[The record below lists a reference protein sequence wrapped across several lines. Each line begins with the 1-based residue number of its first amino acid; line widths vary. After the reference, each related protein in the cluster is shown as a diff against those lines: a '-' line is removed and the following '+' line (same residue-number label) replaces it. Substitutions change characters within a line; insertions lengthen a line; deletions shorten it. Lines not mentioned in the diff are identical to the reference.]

1 MVSQR
6 PTPTIGDYWRLR
18 RKRDFRLLW
27 RWLTWRQRWDLL
39 RKNSFE
45 VRGPKGGTY
54 LIMDRAQHN
63 VKYQGEVFCFL
74 PVMDYPAPINGSV
87 LLNTND
93 TATSRKR
100 AKMEHEFAKVPA
112 PRYDKLLAQ
121 KLWLETHGLPY
132 FAVPSIFR
140 GSAMQWVQHGR

>member
-27 RWLTWRQRWDLL
+27 RWLTWQQRWDLL

-63 VKYQGEVFCFL
+63 VKYQGELFCFL
-74 PVMDYPAPINGSV
+74 PVM
-87 LLNTND
+87 
-93 TATSRKR
+93 
-100 AKMEHEFAKVPA
+100 EHEKLMGYEFTTVPA
-112 PRYDKLLAQ
+112 PHYDKLLAQ
-121 KLWLETHGLPY
+121 KLWLENHGLPY
-132 FAVPSIFR
+132 FAVPIFR
-140 GSAMQWVQHGR
+140 SPIIFQDYGHAVGPAQPLAQRLQAQVAHRQ